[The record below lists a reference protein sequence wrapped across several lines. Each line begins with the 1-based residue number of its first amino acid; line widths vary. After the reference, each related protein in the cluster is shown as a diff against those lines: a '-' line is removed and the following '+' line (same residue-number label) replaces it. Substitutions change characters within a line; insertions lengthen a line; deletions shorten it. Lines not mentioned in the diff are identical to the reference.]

1 MASLYEI
8 DNAIASF
15 EFEIDEE
22 TGEILNFDELD
33 NLKMEREQ
41 KCENIALYY
50 KNVAAEAEMVKAEA
64 KNLTERQKRL
74 EKKAESLKRYLAYAL
89 GGEKF
94 STSKVAVSYRKSES
108 VKIDDDYAIPDKWC
122 ELSVM
127 KKPNKKLIK
136 DALKKGEHIAG
147 AELIEKQNISIK

>member
-1 MASLYEI
+1 MSSLYEI
-8 DNAIASF
+8 DKAIAEF
-15 EFEIDEE
+15 EFDIDEE

-33 NLKMEREQ
+33 NLKMAREQ

-74 EKKAESLKRYLAYAL
+74 ENKAESLKKYLAYAL

-94 STSKVAVSYRKSES
+94 STPKVAVSFRKSES
-108 VKIDDDYAIPDKWC
+108 VLVKDEHLVPDKYC
-122 ELSVM
+122 EFTTVR
-127 KKPNKKLIK
+127 KPNKTNLKK
-136 DALKKGEHIAG
+136 ALKDGEEIMG
-147 AELIEKQNISIK
+147 VELVEKQNVSVK